1 MQTRP
6 YSELFD
12 LIKSLAGVNEFTSEE
27 TNYILNFANRRFKQ
41 AFDAYDF
48 WPRYLVAG
56 EARAVSANGV
66 IPFTETSKKDI
77 GEFLRI
83 HRDKPFDRNS
93 TIEYDFYVT
102 SAGASLLNMRNGSS
116 SSVFVTYKEEVPELV
131 NTSLIPLEFF
141 YFMAHIVYADF
152 LRMDGQTEKAII
164 EEQIGAQYLDT
175 ELSKASITSNTNIV
189 GKRISTYVNRQSR

>member
-27 TNYILNFANRRFKQ
+27 TNYILNFAKRRLNQ

-56 EARAVSANGV
+56 EARAVDANGV
-66 IPFTETSKKDI
+66 IS
-77 GEFLRI
+77 
-83 HRDKPFDRNS
+83 
-93 TIEYDFYVT
+93 
-102 SAGASLLNMRNGSS
+102 GASLLNMRNGSS